1 MTDRVAKTMENLKKN
16 KMDAYYCENSE
27 EARSL
32 VASLLQGCVTVSAG
46 GSETL
51 KQTGITDYITSDK
64 FEYIDRF
71 KQGITEDER
80 RELFARIFLADA
92 YLMSSNAI
100 TENGELYNVDGN
112 SNRVSALL
120 YGPKSVIIVAGVN
133 KIVKN
138 LGEAI
143 MRVKCKAA
151 PPNAVRQNKE
161 TPCSKLGRCA
171 VINQNDLEFT
181 QGCSCTDRMCCNFVV
196 CAQQRHVGRIKVVL
210 INEEL
215 GY

>member
-1 MTDRVAKTMENLKKN
+1 MTDRITKTIENLKKN

-27 EARSL
+27 EARCL
-32 VASLLQGCVTVSAG
+32 VASLLEGCVTVSAG

-51 KQTGITDYITSDK
+51 KQTGIADYITSDK

-80 RELFARIFLADA
+80 RELFAKIFLADA

-133 KIVKN
+133 KIVKD
-138 LGEAI
+138 LGEAT

-151 PPNAVRQNKE
+151 PPNTIRLNKD

-171 VINQNDLEFT
+171 VINEDEFAFT
-181 QGCSCTDRMCCNFVV
+181 KGCSCTDRICCNFVV